1 MFMRVPIERS
11 NSMANR
17 ILDVCRMIFFLA
29 GTLLILLIVLRMS
42 VMLYQ
47 DVMFPRIMI
56 GVPVNK

>member
-1 MFMRVPIERS
+1 
-11 NSMANR
+11 MANR